1 MGPRMS
7 CQNCGT
13 VKLDKL
19 SQIKYVRLVFLEDWI
34 QDKVDEEVDAGIENQ
49 QEFGEG
55 SKDELPKLGSV
66 KLD

>member
-1 MGPRMS
+1 MKKLTLALRTRRSSEMGPRMS

-34 QDKVDEEVDAGIENQ
+34 QDKVDEEVDAGIEN
-49 QEFGEG
+49 
-55 SKDELPKLGSV
+55 
-66 KLD
+66 